1 MLTRYICH
9 CNHTTILHAF
19 YTNSL
24 RFYTHFMFEVLSISI
39 GSMKGLHFNM
49 EKGLAYGILSLGNIQ
64 VCLSLSLTQGPC
76 IWDTFNQ
83 HE

>member
-1 MLTRYICH
+1 MLTRNICH
-9 CNHTTILHAF
+9 YTNTNILHAF

-24 RFYTHFMFEVLSISI
+24 RFYTHFMFGVLSISI

-64 VCLSLSLTQGPC
+64 VSLSLSLSLSHTHTH
-76 IWDTFNQ
+76 IFS
-83 HE
+83 E